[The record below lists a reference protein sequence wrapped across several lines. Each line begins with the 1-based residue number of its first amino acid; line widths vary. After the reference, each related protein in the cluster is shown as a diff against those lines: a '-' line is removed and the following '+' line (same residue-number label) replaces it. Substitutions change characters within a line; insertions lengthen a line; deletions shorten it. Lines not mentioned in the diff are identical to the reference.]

1 MLGTILAIFVYGA
14 LILGIIDVGLYVV
27 VKIKEKRQKKIEHNE
42 TNILPNKNDTKN
54 VPS

>member
-14 LILGIIDVGLYVV
+14 LILGIIDVGLYIV
-27 VKIKEKRQKKIEHNE
+27 VKIKEKRKKKIEQDD